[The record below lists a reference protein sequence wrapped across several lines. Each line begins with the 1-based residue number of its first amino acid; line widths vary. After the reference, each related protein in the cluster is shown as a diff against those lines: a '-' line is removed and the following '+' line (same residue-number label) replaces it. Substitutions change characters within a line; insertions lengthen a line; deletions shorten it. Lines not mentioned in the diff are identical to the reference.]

1 MKRANPPAL
10 HWGRTLEFALSLFL
24 VFWAGYEV
32 FHLGDGSGFWVGR
45 FSLKWAATA
54 GLIWLALA
62 ALAALAYIFLFNL
75 PQKTEI
81 EVRLLALRSK
91 LARHTRW
98 ALLLALQVLFAW
110 FLFYSPW
117 GSLFV
122 GLGIRLVLFAC
133 VIAASAWLLGD
144 QARLSDWASVLL
156 AGLVTGA
163 ALVLG
168 AAFVKVSHFPFA
180 LHWSEGNRLWDYS
193 LAFGAERYR
202 HSGPIFAWID
212 EVRQTLWGLPFL
224 ISNVS
229 IAWVRFWGA
238 LLITL
243 PYALLGWVA
252 FRPAKDG
259 RAQWLLAGLWSLV
272 FLNQGPVYTPLV
284 LAAILV
290 ALARRKPLWLA
301 LPLVYLAGDYAG
313 LSRFSWRFA
322 PAIYTVILTFG
333 DAVLARG
340 KLTGRDWLRVVLMGL
355 AAAWSK
361 GLPVLQG
368 VVVGLLAALSPAAS
382 PGAEAPSSLGTATT
396 VETLE
401 GLQQVTQLQPYLWG
415 RLLPNPV
422 YGPGIVLGLAAAT
435 LPLIG
440 LLVWLARRGGWQT
453 VLWQRIATLLG
464 LGALLGVGLI
474 ASAKI
479 GGGADLHN
487 MDMFLVGLVLLAAL
501 AWEGGLAGRLE
512 PLLGRPPALRWLL
525 AAMVFLP
532 ALLPLTSGKPLEL
545 PEAERTQFVLERIQD
560 QVACARQHGDVLL
573 MDQRQLLTFGQLGD
587 LPLIVDYEKKFVMD
601 KALEGDGAYFEAFER
616 DLASGRFALI
626 VSERQAILYKEGEM
640 EDTLGDGMAEENNA
654 WVKWVTVPLLQHY
667 QSISDY
673 RDLGVEIFLPKD
685 RSFECP

>member
-1 MKRANPPAL
+1 MKRVNAPGSQ
-10 HWGRTLEFALSLFL
+10 WGRTLGFALVLSLC
-24 VFWAGYEV
+24 FWAGVEV
-32 FHLGDGSGFWVGR
+32 FYLGDGSGSWVGR

-54 GLIWLALA
+54 GLIGLLLLALA
-62 ALAALAYIFLFNL
+62 VLVYIFLFNK

-81 EVRLLALRSK
+81 EAQLLALRS
-91 LARHTRW
+91 RITRPIRW

-117 GSLFV
+117 GGLFV
-122 GLGIRLVLFAC
+122 GLGIRLVLFGC
-133 VIAASAWLLGD
+133 VVAVSTWLLGD
-144 QARLSDWASVLL
+144 GSRLVDWAPGLL
-156 AGLVTGA
+156 AGLLTTA

-168 AAFVKVSHFPFA
+168 VAFVKVSHFPFA

-193 LAFGAERYR
+193 LAYGAERYG

-224 ISNVS
+224 IPNVS
-229 IAWVRFWGA
+229 IAGVRFWGA

-243 PYALLGWVA
+243 PYVLLGLAA
-252 FRPAKDG
+252 FRSGKGG

-272 FLNQGPVYTPLV
+272 FINQGPVYTPLV

-290 ALARRKPLWLA
+290 ALARRQPLWLA

-313 LSRFSWRFA
+313 MSRFSWRFA

-333 DAVLARG
+333 DAVLVQG
-340 KLTGRDWLRVVLMGL
+340 KLSGRAWLRAGLLGL

-368 VVVGLLAALSPAAS
+368 IVVGLLAALSPAVS
-382 PGAEAPSSLGTATT
+382 SNGEAPSSLGASTT

-401 GLQQVTQLQPYLWG
+401 GLQQVTQLQPYIWG

-422 YGPGIVLGLAAAT
+422 YAPGILLGLAAAT

-453 VLWQRIATLLG
+453 ALWQRIATLLG
-464 LGALLGVGLI
+464 LGALLGVGLV

-487 MDMFLVGLVLLAAL
+487 LDMFLVGLVLLAAL
-501 AWEGGLAGRLE
+501 AWEGGMAGRLGS
-512 PLLGRPPALRWLL
+512 LLAGTPTVRWLL
-525 AAMVFLP
+525 AAMVFIP
-532 ALLPLTSGKPLEL
+532 ALLPLSAGKPLEL
-545 PEAERTQFVLERIQD
+545 PHAERTEFVLQRIQG
-560 QVACARQHGDVLL
+560 QVACARQYGEVLL

-601 KALEGDGAYFEAFER
+601 KALEGDGAYFEAFEE

-626 VSERQAILYKEGEM
+626 VSERQAILYKETEM

-654 WVKWVTVPLLQHY
+654 WVQWVTVPLLQHY
-667 QSISDY
+667 ESISDY
-673 RDLGVEIFLPKD
+673 RDVGVEIFLP
-685 RSFECP
+685 RGRHFECP